1 MRVVIGDDSVLLR
14 EGIARLL
21 REEGIDVVEG
31 AGDALELIA
40 AVERQ
45 LPDLAIIDVRM
56 PPTYSDE
63 GLRAAIE
70 IRRRWPQVALLVL
83 SQFVE
88 ERYASELL
96 AGETSG
102 IGYLLKDRVGDIA
115 EFVEVVHRVASGG
128 AALDPDVVRQLL
140 ARSNRTD
147 PLGRLTPREREVLSL
162 MAQGKSNNAIAEGL
176 VVSVGRSREAR
187 DEHLHEVGSH
197 PGRRSA
203 PSSSHGSRP
212 LPRVLIHASDSQ
224 RGRNPGR
231 EAATGSHRCGA
242 GGPRRSTR
250 RSSRG
255 EQTLRS
261 AAGVFESKCSGRVA
275 SPVSQGVV
283 MVLLGFPYRR

>member
-31 AGDALELIA
+31 AGDAVELIA
-40 AVERQ
+40 AVER
-45 LPDLAIIDVRM
+45 LTPDLAIVDVRM

-70 IRRRWPQVALLVL
+70 IRRRWPKVTLLVL

-102 IGYLLKDRVGDIA
+102 IGYLLKDRVGDVA

-128 AALDPDVVRQLL
+128 TALDPDVVRQLL
-140 ARSNRTD
+140 ARSHKTD

-162 MAQGKSNNAIAEGL
+162 MAQGKSNNAIAEDLTVSLGAVEKHVTNIFMKL
-176 VVSVGRSREAR
+176 DLLPDDNLYHRRVMAVVRY
-187 DEHLHEVGSH
+187 L
-197 PGRRSA
+197 
-203 PSSSHGSRP
+203 
-212 LPRVLIHASDSQ
+212 
-224 RGRNPGR
+224 
-231 EAATGSHRCGA
+231 
-242 GGPRRSTR
+242 
-250 RSSRG
+250 
-255 EQTLRS
+255 
-261 AAGVFESKCSGRVA
+261 ES
-275 SPVSQGVV
+275 
-283 MVLLGFPYRR
+283 